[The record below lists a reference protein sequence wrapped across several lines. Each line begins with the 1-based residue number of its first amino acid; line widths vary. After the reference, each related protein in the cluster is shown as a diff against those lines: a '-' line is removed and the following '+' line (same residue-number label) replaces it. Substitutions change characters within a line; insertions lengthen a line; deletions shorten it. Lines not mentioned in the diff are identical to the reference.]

1 MLAAAVSSFSP
12 YCVLM
17 SLHRI
22 LFHKYLWLLYYRK
35 IHSLAENV
43 NQRSLWKST
52 HKNLNLQGRYTACEA
67 LDTIN
72 TFNGVTRFNVKI

>member
-17 SLHRI
+17 PLQWI
-22 LFHKYLWLLYYRK
+22 LFHKYLRQLYYRK
-35 IHSLAENV
+35 IHSLADNV

-52 HKNLNLQGRYTACEA
+52 HKNLNLQGRYAACEA